1 MNGDKAK
8 VTYHILDLW
17 PLQGLRSINA
27 LFQLLTIAHLHDF
40 TMPVTSSHTPSLV
53 PDKMGARKRKGT
65 GRNMKR
71 GKLRAFDRL
80 PMELI
85 LQVSNNRIALS
96 RHVLSS

>member
-27 LFQLLTIAHLHDF
+27 LFQLLTTDHLRDF
-40 TMPVTSSHTPSLV
+40 TMPATSSRTPSLI
-53 PDKMGARKRKGT
+53 PDKTGARKRKGT
-65 GRNMKR
+65 GRSLKR
-71 GKLRAFDRL
+71 GKLRDFVRL

-85 LQVSNNRIALS
+85 LQVSNGITLS